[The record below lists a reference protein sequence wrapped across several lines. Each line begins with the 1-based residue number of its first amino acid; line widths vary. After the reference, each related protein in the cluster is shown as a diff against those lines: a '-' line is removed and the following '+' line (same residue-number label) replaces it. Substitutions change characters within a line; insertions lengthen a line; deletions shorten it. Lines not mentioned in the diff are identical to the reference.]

1 MGILKRFLQF
11 AIERKVEYMETKE
24 LFINSLLSKDKEL
37 LNEILDEIYP
47 IDTAILLEEIDDDLL
62 LVFCQMVD
70 KKQIAEVIEQS
81 EITLQKRILEH
92 FNMSD
97 VIEIFSYMSNDDIT
111 DIIGELPFQLR
122 KDILRYMNKS
132 ESNEIEQLLGY
143 APDTAGGIMT
153 TEYLAL
159 KGDLTVQEAV
169 FKIKKIGPKTEVLDV
184 IFVLDNNKKL
194 VGTVGLRDILTADE
208 SNKLYDIMNENV
220 IFTHP
225 DEPQEVVSQLVS
237 KYDLTV
243 IPVINRRDSLL
254 GIITVDDIIDVIVE
268 EHTEDLLGL
277 GGVSKEERV
286 HSPLSDSVKKRL
298 PWLVVNLATAFLG
311 SLVIANFEDTIAQVV
326 ALAAIMPVIAAL
338 GGNSGSQSLSVVIRA
353 ITLGELDIK
362 EDWRLL
368 SKQLSIGLITG
379 LAVGSTAGLI
389 IFFRYQNIFLSLIV
403 LLAMIGSLVIG
414 SIFGFLIPVILKSLG
429 IDPALASSIFLTAIT
444 DVSGFFVFLGLAR
457 LFMPLLQ

>member
-379 LAVGSTAGLI
+379 LAVGSTAGII

>member
-1 MGILKRFLQF
+1 
-11 AIERKVEYMETKE
+11 METKE

-389 IFFRYQNIFLSLIV
+389 IFFRYQNIFLSLIA

>member
-389 IFFRYQNIFLSLIV
+389 IFFRYQNIFLSLIA

>member
-1 MGILKRFLQF
+1 
-11 AIERKVEYMETKE
+11 METKE